1 MNVYIFL
8 ILAIVIAILFILKK
22 EKIKEGLLE
31 GMIAN
36 DISKCDLD
44 YCNNYTDLKNVLCAG
59 NDCTTAV
66 HAERCR
72 NHWFEYGKNE
82 KRTKFP
88 KLNGNLCGLLSQHG
102 MSSITGD
109 GYINDCNDYTSTF
122 GPYKNGSGQLLTN
135 NCSIGY
141 QNVMNNCSH
150 NNTCS
155 TISDFHKRK
164 ACNIGFDLGKYKQ
177 LTKELKAIK
186 KQGYIELVGNEC
198 VIPSKGRKID
208 IKDSQ
213 GKDLIFTRDYTLEFE
228 INPGPI
234 DDEQVNGKDWRNIFS
249 RVYDESPGWPPP
261 RGSRVPAIFFW
272 PKDYQGKT
280 GNELYIRVNTKDQN
294 GNFDDGINTKHIPEN
309 KWTKVSITLKDNKLS
324 YTLSGGVSDDS
335 SKTVISEGTD
345 SKEQYYYRQDIPCK
359 LYLGVPTFYST
370 NAKIRNMK
378 WTNHPDKR
386 CFAKLPTG
394 CANPLDVLNKFQ
406 HTEYQNKST
415 GWIEGGWDWT
425 GTDDDCHNNRK
436 KAFNDDCIKNDAM
449 TVVSDKKPK
458 DNANVG
464 WIGLDPKAEQSSGI
478 VIRQSEYPQC
488 EQECRQHPACNNIRW
503 VKETKKCDLL
513 KSGVEQNKDTRWRFS
528 KLWENFRGM
537 GKKEGFSTRDVS
549 NNKKYKCM
557 KPNGEEEY
565 STFATYNNDTL
576 TLAQKAYAKRNYPGK
591 QPSHYACV
599 QGCPDP
605 YYCSENGD
613 GVMKNVR
620 NNGLENVSSDSFH
633 KLDTAIYAG
642 DNITHHNII
651 FRGATDKGIDD
662 CERACVDDN
671 SCLGYEFLKK
681 DWGTSKANIC
691 ALVHDWKDM
700 GKTFRLEDGE
710 PEEFY
715 KDKFTSGVK
724 IYDLK
729 YGDIFTMNNQYL
741 PPTGKSTYGFLDIA
755 GGGDYEGKPHNARY
769 TFQTITTPDAPR
781 QGGGSCL
788 WQIISAEGKTGT
800 VKNNDI
806 VYLHCVKKK
815 RGFFST
821 NKYTGGFLCCRT
833 DLTKRNCGNKGY
845 LMGTIDIDSPPE
857 MCKWKI
863 RIPSDD
869 NPQNIKTNSKI
880 VLFSVDAHSKNRGS
894 RTIAPGEQP
903 NTWIFLTCNW
913 HDESRKYLDTTCE
926 RTGQTAGRKP
936 EMQWKLT
943 IIERPENFTTS
954 FNNSELS
961 GRPIMSQSNI
971 DTTWTYCA
979 DENGVCNIN
988 GKETIRYGE
997 TSSSNYIDKVFGTV
1011 GEDIAINCNNS
1022 VFTDPIVG
1030 TVKKCWK
1037 KPVTTDQT
1045 SGYSISDTASQVASQ
1060 VAQVIGFKNPKK
1072 VTEHSMVDKGFSWS
1086 QVKAKCEEKSQNM
1099 ATRAEILGF
1108 LKKKHDGNSWT
1119 PVADGNNEWLQ
1130 VGQRKS
1136 NVTANS
1142 QGTSDYGLLH
1152 KEIDD
1157 VKNATG
1163 LITEEWRNRDKLLKY
1178 YCSGAYETSEQETK
1192 MNTCPENCAKPTK
1205 ITGNCASGN
1214 PIETTDGK
1222 YYKQC
1227 PYTCLGP
1234 QDTGYKD
1241 IGPKDSSEKYDVNS
1255 HGCRTSTQCL
1265 PCGNELVETKG
1276 KFVEQNVGGV
1286 IKRFFVE
1293 SPSTSNSFSSS
1304 SSTTSS
1310 DSSKYKCNAAFNEQ
1324 QGFPCVSGK
1333 CYDAGEK
1340 CDKNEVCKSGCCND
1354 SKCVYIPESEYKSR
1368 DKLDEFNRRFN
1379 ELMGRGG
1386 ESKTETDDETVQN
1399 IQSNQQN
1406 IADTSQGNMFTDIT
1420 NANDIGMMDMS
1431 LDDYYKRRL
1440 LNNSTE
1446 NRLGGSDDAMKYVK
1460 KMPRDNNGK
1469 VSFFNSVWTLFN

>member
-44 YCNNYTDLKNVLCAG
+44 YCNNYTDLKDVLCAG

-66 HAERCR
+66 HAEKCR

-102 MSSITGD
+102 MSDITGD

-122 GPYKNGSGQLLTN
+122 GPYKSGNGQWLAN

-155 TISDFHKRK
+155 TISDYHKRK

-186 KQGYIELVGNEC
+186 KLGYIELVGNEC

-234 DDEQVNGKDWRNIFS
+234 ADEQVNGKDWRNIFS

-294 GNFDDGINTKHIPEN
+294 GNFDDGINTKPLPEN

-324 YTLSGGVSDDS
+324 YILSGDVIDTS

-345 SKEQYYYRQDIPCK
+345 AKEQYYYRQDMPCK

-394 CANPLDVLNKFQ
+394 CANPLGELNKFQ

-415 GWIEGGWDWT
+415 GWIEGGWNWT
-425 GTDDDCHNNRK
+425 GTDDDCNNNRK
-436 KAFNDDCIKNDAM
+436 KAFNDHCIKNDAM

-464 WIGLDPKAEQSSGI
+464 WIGLSPKAEPSSGI

-488 EQECRQHPACNNIRW
+488 EQECRQHRACNNIRW

-513 KSGVEQNKDTRWRFS
+513 KSGVEQNKEDTRWRFS

-537 GKKEGFSTRDVS
+537 GKKEGF
-549 NNKKYKCM
+549 
-557 KPNGEEEY
+557 
-565 STFATYNNDTL
+565 
-576 TLAQKAYAKRNYPGK
+576 
-591 QPSHYACV
+591 
-599 QGCPDP
+599 
-605 YYCSENGD
+605 
-613 GVMKNVR
+613 
-620 NNGLENVSSDSFH
+620 
-633 KLDTAIYAG
+633 
-642 DNITHHNII
+642 
-651 FRGATDKGIDD
+651 
-662 CERACVDDN
+662 
-671 SCLGYEFLKK
+671 
-681 DWGTSKANIC
+681 
-691 ALVHDWKDM
+691 
-700 GKTFRLEDGE
+700 
-710 PEEFY
+710 
-715 KDKFTSGVK
+715 
-724 IYDLK
+724 
-729 YGDIFTMNNQYL
+729 
-741 PPTGKSTYGFLDIA
+741 
-755 GGGDYEGKPHNARY
+755 
-769 TFQTITTPDAPR
+769 
-781 QGGGSCL
+781 
-788 WQIISAEGKTGT
+788 
-800 VKNNDI
+800 
-806 VYLHCVKKK
+806 
-815 RGFFST
+815 
-821 NKYTGGFLCCRT
+821 
-833 DLTKRNCGNKGY
+833 
-845 LMGTIDIDSPPE
+845 
-857 MCKWKI
+857 
-863 RIPSDD
+863 
-869 NPQNIKTNSKI
+869 
-880 VLFSVDAHSKNRGS
+880 
-894 RTIAPGEQP
+894 
-903 NTWIFLTCNW
+903 
-913 HDESRKYLDTTCE
+913 
-926 RTGQTAGRKP
+926 
-936 EMQWKLT
+936 
-943 IIERPENFTTS
+943 
-954 FNNSELS
+954 
-961 GRPIMSQSNI
+961 
-971 DTTWTYCA
+971 
-979 DENGVCNIN
+979 
-988 GKETIRYGE
+988 
-997 TSSSNYIDKVFGTV
+997 
-1011 GEDIAINCNNS
+1011 
-1022 VFTDPIVG
+1022 
-1030 TVKKCWK
+1030 
-1037 KPVTTDQT
+1037 
-1045 SGYSISDTASQVASQ
+1045 
-1060 VAQVIGFKNPKK
+1060 KNPKN

-1136 NVTANS
+1136 NVTASS
-1142 QGTSDYGLLH
+1142 QGTSDYGLLY

-1446 NRLGGSDDAMKYVK
+1446 NRLGGSNAAMKYIK